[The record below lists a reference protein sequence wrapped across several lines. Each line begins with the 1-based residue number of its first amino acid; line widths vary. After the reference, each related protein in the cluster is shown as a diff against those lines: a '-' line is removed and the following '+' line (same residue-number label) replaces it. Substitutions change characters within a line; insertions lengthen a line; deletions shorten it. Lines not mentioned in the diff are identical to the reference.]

1 MVRCAPRAGLT
12 TCGQA
17 SRGLSAAFDHHFGSL
32 MRLGL
37 RPGRSG
43 RRSAHHRIARHG
55 TRPVRGSAHRGH
67 HPHHDHHGTH
77 YPALATPIG
86 HHPASHH
93 PTTRHAIP
101 PRHGPGAV
109 GLGCRHGRRW
119 GRGCGQSR
127 DRRRDHSHREQH
139 SGQNL
144 HGIFPSSWRR
154 QRGSSRSNG
163 YPPSAATAGP
173 CPPREKYRDHMSR
186 KIVSGRRSCDNS
198 CHAGHPTQPDTY
210 LLRHVLLCP
219 ARSRT

>member
-43 RRSAHHRIARHG
+43 RRSAHHRIARHR

-86 HHPASHH
+86 HHPASPH
-93 PTTRHAIP
+93 PATRHAVP
-101 PRHGPGAV
+101 LRHGPGAV

-144 HGIFPSSWRR
+144 HGIFLLPGAGKGACCNPTDIPVCR
-154 QRGSSRSNG
+154 NG
-163 YPPSAATAGP
+163 RILPA
-173 CPPREKYRDHMSR
+173 EKQYTDHLSP

>member
-1 MVRCAPRAGLT
+1 
-12 TCGQA
+12 
-17 SRGLSAAFDHHFGSL
+17 

-43 RRSAHHRIARHG
+43 RRSAHHRIARHR

-109 GLGCRHGRRW
+109 GLGCRYGRRR

-163 YPPSAATAGP
+163 YPPSAATANP
-173 CPPREKYRDHMSR
+173 CPPREQYTDHMSP
-186 KIVSGRRSCDNS
+186 KIVSGRRSCGNS
-198 CHAGHPTQPDTY
+198 CQAEHPTQPDTY
-210 LLRHVLLCP
+210 LLRRDPQHP
-219 ARSRT
+219 ARPGT